1 MYTHE
6 RDPRLDLYT
15 ATGAAF
21 QRIATEIEPS
31 DNNILLPLQG
41 VTPMRDFLEVGSTFE
56 IDCATVNAI
65 VREEGSFVINIL
77 STRNNQPYARHTDL
91 TGPKAEIVSTYTDFQ
106 PHVLIIP
113 AEGPVALT
121 HESYYSDID
130 VQTRILKKL
139 VEAGYAEQIGAG
151 RAQSLIQCLGSINIK
166 HLNSAEFGDI

>member
-6 RDPRLDLYT
+6 RDPRLDLHA
-15 ATGAAF
+15 ATGEAF

-41 VTPMRDFLEVGSTFE
+41 VTPMRDFLEVGSTFK
-56 IDCATVNAI
+56 IDCATINAI

-121 HESYYSDID
+121 HESYYNNVND
-130 VQTRILKKL
+130 QPRKL
-139 VEAGYAEQIGAG
+139 PELVKTGYAEYVNID
-151 RAQSLIQCLGSINIK
+151 RARSLIACLNSINSS
-166 HLNSAEFGDI
+166 HLSSD